1 VIQAPAF
8 WRDNGLP
15 ARALAPLG
23 ALYGAVARRR
33 LRQSGAAAS
42 LPAIVVGGLT
52 SGGDGKTPLVMALAQ
67 ALQASGARPFV
78 LARGYGRKRS
88 AGRTPLPVDPDRH
101 NADMVGDEARL
112 LARLAPTIIGADR
125 VAAAELAR
133 RLGATILLLDDGFH
147 SRALRADLGLV
158 VIDSAY
164 GAGNGR
170 CLPAGPLR
178 APLDAQLAA
187 ADAIILV
194 DDAAPGAAIARSA
207 GKPVIRARIAPE
219 PTAAA
224 ALAGSRVVA
233 FAGVGRPE
241 KFFGALIGI
250 GAQVV
255 ATRAFPDHH
264 RFSTHDLDT
273 LRALATAHDARLV
286 TTDKDAAR
294 PGVSGGITT
303 LPIRLAFD
311 ARDAGILSR
320 LLVPLIGGTS
330 QGDNAFTEARKSKED

>member
-1 VIQAPAF
+1 MQAPTF
-8 WRDNGLP
+8 WREDGFP

-33 LRQSGAAAS
+33 LHRSGVAAS
-42 LPAIVVGGLT
+42 LPTIVVGGLT

-67 ALQASGARPFV
+67 ALQASGAQPFV
-78 LARGYGRKRS
+78 LARGYGRKRGAS
-88 AGRTPLPVDPDRH
+88 RTPLLVDPDRH

-112 LARLAPTIIGADR
+112 LARLAPTIVDPDR

-133 RLGATILLLDDGFH
+133 RRGATILLLDDGFH
-147 SRALRADLGLV
+147 SRALRPDLCLLV
-158 VIDSAY
+158 VDSAY

-194 DDAAPGAAIARSA
+194 GDAAPGATIARSA
-207 GKPVIRARIAPE
+207 GKPVIRARMAPE
-219 PTAAA
+219 PIAAN

-233 FAGVGRPE
+233 FTGIGRPE
-241 KFFGALIGI
+241 KFFGALVGI
-250 GAQVV
+250 GAEIV

-264 RFSTHDLDT
+264 RFSTRDLDA

-286 TTDKDAAR
+286 TTEKDAAR
-294 PGVSGGITT
+294 PRVSGAIAI

-311 ARDAGILSR
+311 DGDAKILRR
-320 LLVPLIGGTS
+320 LLAPLIGGTS
-330 QGDNAFTEARKSKED
+330 WGGRAFT